1 MSAKKKSRQKQSQNE
16 NFSNVVD
23 IKSRQKKNKV
33 DIKPKGKNQEDY
45 MLKLFDDNLDIVF
58 GIGPA
63 GSGKTMLAVLYA
75 IKCFKEKKTVDRIV
89 VTRPVTSADEDLG
102 YLPGTLEEKMSPWV
116 MPIMS
121 IFQEY
126 FTKEQIDGMLE
137 EGVIEIAPLAYM
149 RGRSFENSFIIF
161 DEAQNATRD
170 QMKMALTRIGEG
182 TRMVVTGDLNQ
193 NDLKNQKN
201 GLLDFVERYDKMG
214 STMIGKTKFSQN
226 DIVRKPVVKEVLQLY
241 GEE

>member
-45 MLKLFDDNLDIVF
+45 MLKLFDENLDIVF

-89 VTRPVTSADEDLG
+89 VTRPVTPADEDLG
-102 YLPGTLEEKMSPWV
+102 YLPGTLEEKMGPWTAPV
-116 MPIMS
+116 FD
-121 IFQEY
+121 IFKEY
-126 FTKEQIDGMLE
+126 FTAEEIKGMIE
-137 EGVIEIAPLAYM
+137 EGIIEIAPLAYM
-149 RGRSFENSFIIF
+149 RGRDFSDSFIIA
-161 DEAQNATRD
+161 DEMQLSTSN
-170 QMKMALTRIGEG
+170 QMKMLLTRIGNG
-182 TRMVVTGDLNQ
+182 SKMVVTGDVEQ
-193 NDLKNQKN
+193 ADRGVEN
-201 GLLDFVERYDKMG
+201 GLKDFSERLSKINSERISITNFDT
-214 STMIGKTKFSQN
+214 S
-226 DIVRKPVVKEVLQLY
+226 DVVRHPVVKEVLKIY
-241 GEE
+241 DN